1 MQLSRMFKIRILE
14 DNDYSTLLNWWNFW
28 RFPAPA
34 KDLLPEEGRGGLMVY
49 KDGIE
54 ICAGYLFFTNSKIAW
69 LEFIVSNPEY
79 KEKDRK
85 EAICF
90 LINELTFI
98 AKSKGFKVVFTSIKN
113 ENLINR
119 FKECGYVIG
128 SENTKEL
135 IIQL

>member
-1 MQLSRMFKIRILE
+1 MFKIRLLTDE
-14 DNDYSTLLNWWNFW
+14 DYPTLVEYWEFW
-28 RFPAPA
+28 RFPAP
-34 KDLLPEEGRGGLMVY
+34 KKEYLPDEGRGGIMVH
-49 KDGIE
+49 KNGVN
-54 ICAGYLFFTNSKIAW
+54 ICAGYLFFTNSKMAW
-69 LEFIVSNPEY
+69 IEFIVSNPEY

-90 LINELTFI
+90 LINELNYI
-98 AKSKGFKVVFTSIKN
+98 AKSKGFEIIFTSVKN

-135 IIQL
+135 MIKL

>member
-1 MQLSRMFKIRILE
+1 MFKIRLLT
-14 DNDYSTLLNWWNFW
+14 DNDYSTLLNWWSFW
-28 RFPAPA
+28 KFPAPA
-34 KDLLPEEGRGGLMVY
+34 KDILPEEGRGGIMVY
-49 KDGIE
+49 KDSIE
-54 ICAGYLFFTNSKIAW
+54 ICAGFLFFTNSKMAW

-119 FKECGYVIG
+119 FKECGYIIG

>member
-1 MQLSRMFKIRILE
+1 MFKIRLLT
-14 DNDYSTLLNWWNFW
+14 DNDYPTLSNWWNFW
-28 RFPAPA
+28 RFPVPL
-34 KDLLPEEGRGGLMVY
+34 KEYLPDEGKGGVMVY

-54 ICAGYLFFTNSKIAW
+54 ICAGFLFFTNSKMAW

-90 LINELTFI
+90 LINELTQI
-98 AKSKGFKVVFTSIKN
+98 AKSKGFKIIFTSIKN
-113 ENLINR
+113 ENLVNR
-119 FKECGYVIG
+119 FKECGYVVG

-135 IIQL
+135 IIQV

>member
-1 MQLSRMFKIRILE
+1 MFKIRLLTDE
-14 DNDYSTLLNWWNFW
+14 DYPKLVSFWNFW

-34 KDLLPEEGRGGLMVY
+34 KELLPDEGRGGLMVY

-54 ICAGYLFFTNSKIAW
+54 ICAGYLFFTNSKMAW
-69 LEFIVSNPEY
+69 LEFIVSNHEY

-90 LINELTFI
+90 LINELTQV
-98 AKSKGFKVVFTSIKN
+98 AKSKGFKIVFTSVKN
-113 ENLINR
+113 ENLVNR

-135 IIQL
+135 IIQV